1 MIKLIDENGKVK
13 NYSNRQGIKILKEK
27 NPKEKFRLAICSHTK
42 RQAIQNWHETDKFWL
57 CLHD

>member
-13 NYSNRQGIKILKEK
+13 NYSNRQGIKILEET
-27 NPKEKFRLAICSHTK
+27 NPKEKFRLAICQHTK
-42 RQAIQNWHETDKFWL
+42 RQTIQNWHKTDKNWL

>member
-13 NYSNRQGIKILKEK
+13 NYSNKQGIEILKET
-27 NPKEKFRLAICSHTK
+27 NRKEKFRLAICWHTN
-42 RQAIQNWHETDKFWL
+42 RQVIQNWHKRDKFWL